1 MTNLTD
7 HLTFLYGADK
17 SPQYFERVQKIMEGY
32 RGRIPAHDASLTER
46 DSILITYGDQVQT
59 PGEKPLQTLSVF
71 CRQNLAGVVNGIH
84 ILPFY
89 PWTSDDG
96 FSVVDYRKV
105 DPDLGAWVDISSMQ
119 SHFRLMFDGVIN
131 HISSQSDWFKSFL
144 NDDLHYR
151 DYFVVVD
158 GSPDLSQV
166 VRPRALPLLTTFKTP
181 SGEKRVWTTFSED
194 QIDLNFQNPEV
205 LLEILDVL
213 LMYVEQGATFIRL
226 DAIAYLW
233 KEIGTSCIHL
243 PQTHSVIQFL
253 RAAMNDLAPHVYLI
267 TETNVPHMDNIS
279 YFGDGSN
286 EAQLVYNFA
295 LPPLTL
301 HTFRTGDARILS
313 EWAKTLTLPSEHV
326 TFFNFLASHDG
337 IGLNPARGILPPAD
351 IDALVEKTLEH
362 GGLVSYKHNSD
373 GTQSPYEMNIN
384 YFDALSNPQNVLQ
397 STLPSPSSA
406 EGQPP
411 RTAAEA
417 ESLDLQVNR
426 FIAAH
431 AIMLSLV
438 GVPGIYFHSL
448 FGSRGWMDGV
458 KQTGRNRTINREK
471 CDLTSLQ
478 RELADP
484 QSLRARVFVRFYQLL
499 SARSNSP
506 AFDPHGTQKI
516 LDLHPSIFALER
528 FSPDRAARVLCLHNV
543 SQQKITLSTPYE
555 SGTDLFTNQPMDV
568 SQISL
573 DSYQILWIKL

>member
-1 MTNLTD
+1 MINLPD
-7 HLTFLYGADK
+7 HLTYLYGADK
-17 SPQYFERVQKIMEGY
+17 SPQLFDRVQKIMEGY
-32 RGRIPAHDASLTER
+32 RGRIPAADASLTEH

-59 PGEKPLQTLSVF
+59 PGEKPLQTLSMF
-71 CRQNLAGVVNGIH
+71 CLQNLAGVVNGIH

-105 DPDLGAWVDISSMQ
+105 DPDLGDWADLSSMQ
-119 SHFRLMFDGVIN
+119 SHFHLMFDGVIN
-131 HISSQSDWFKSFL
+131 HISSQSDWFKAFL
-144 NDDLHYR
+144 NDAPHYR
-151 DYFVVVD
+151 DYFVVVVD

-166 VRPRALPLLTTFKTP
+166 VRPRALPLLTTFETTA
-181 SGEKRVWTTFSED
+181 GEKRVWTTFSDD

-233 KEIGTSCIHL
+233 KEIGTTCIHL
-243 PQTHSVIQFL
+243 PQTHRVIQFL
-253 RAAMNDLAPHVYLI
+253 RAALNEVAPHVHLI

-279 YFGDGSN
+279 YFGDGNN

-301 HTFRTGDARILS
+301 HTFRTGDTHVLSDWAR
-313 EWAKTLTLPSEHV
+313 TLTLPSDHV

-337 IGLNPARGILPPAD
+337 IGLNPARGILSAAD

-373 GTQSPYEMNIN
+373 GSQSPYEMNIN
-384 YFDALSNPQNVLQ
+384 YFDALSNHH
-397 STLPSPSSA
+397 
-406 EGQPP
+406 GD
-411 RTAAEA
+411 

-426 FIAAH
+426 FIAAQ

-448 FGSRGWMDGV
+448 FGSRGWVDGV

-471 CDLTSLQ
+471 CDLNSLQ
-478 RELADP
+478 RELADS
-484 QSLRARVFVRFYQLL
+484 QSLRARVFGRFYQLL

-506 AFDPHGTQKI
+506 AFNPHGTQKI

-528 FSPDRAARVLCLHNV
+528 FSPDKKSRVLCLHNV
-543 SQQKITLSTPYE
+543 SQQKITFSTPYE
-555 SGTDLFTNQPMDV
+555 SGTDLFTGQ
-568 SQISL
+568 SLQASKISL
-573 DSYQILWIKL
+573 DAYQILWIKL